1 MFGETLK
8 NLRKKRKM
16 TQRQLADML
25 YVDCSSVT
33 KWETGKANPDFKK
46 LQQIAEIFGVSI
58 DTLLGRHKHKSN
70 NILQELRAEKGVPQY
85 VVAEYLGI
93 TKQSY
98 SLYELGKRNP
108 DNEMLYNISEYFN
121 VSLDYL
127 LGKSK
132 IKNPEILGNAFKIP
146 VLGSVRAGIPISAIE
161 EILDYEE
168 ISQDIAQQGEHF
180 ALRIKGD
187 SMEPKFSEGDVVII
201 RQQNDV
207 DSGDIAIVLINGD
220 EATVKKIKKQE
231 DGITLIPSNPAY
243 DIKFYNNNEIETLPV
258 QIIGKIV
265 ELRAK
270 F

>member
-1 MFGETLK
+1 
-8 NLRKKRKM
+8 M
-16 TQRQLADML
+16 TFNT
-25 YVDCSSVT
+25 V
-33 KWETGKANPDFKK
+33 
-46 LQQIAEIFGVSI
+46 LQ
-58 DTLLGRHKHKSN
+58 N
-70 NILQELRAEKGVPQY
+70 LRAEKGVPQLM
-85 VVAEYLGI
+85 VAEYLGI

-108 DNEMLYNISEYFN
+108 DNEMLYKISEYFN

-132 IKNPEILGNAFKIP
+132 IKNPECITGAVRIP
-146 VLGSVRAGIPISAIE
+146 VLGTVRAGIPIDAVE

-168 ISQDIAQQGEHF
+168 ITPQMASSGDYF
-180 ALRIKGD
+180 ALKIKGN
-187 SMEPKFSEGDVVII
+187 SMEPKFSEGDVVIV

-207 DSGDIAIVLINGD
+207 DTGDIAIVLINGD

-231 DGITLIPSNPAY
+231 DGISLIPSNPAY
-243 DIKFYNNNEIETLPV
+243 DIKFFNQKEIETLPV
-258 QIIGKIV
+258 NIIGKVV